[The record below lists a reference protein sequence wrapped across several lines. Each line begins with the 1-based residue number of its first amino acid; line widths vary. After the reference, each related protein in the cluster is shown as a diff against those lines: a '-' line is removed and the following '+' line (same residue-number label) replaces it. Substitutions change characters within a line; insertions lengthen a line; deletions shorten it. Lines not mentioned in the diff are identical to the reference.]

1 MPKFETWKLDRSYT
15 LRPGTK
21 TVPRPTLL
29 KIWNIHEA
37 LMAKKPG
44 ATDPETMT
52 QQQFKKGK
60 LLRQEFRD

>member
-37 LMAKKPG
+37 LMAKLELVLTAG
-44 ATDPETMT
+44 A
-52 QQQFKKGK
+52 
-60 LLRQEFRD
+60 RYVR